1 MECSVPLLS
10 VRYLTWRATLYT
22 AVCQCYYDC
31 QAGIHGEVGRFSF
44 SGFQFLKYKLFSIFF
59 FRCPATQTQT
69 DKCNL
74 KNCIG
79 TKTPKSQG
87 LFAEMCLASPFCYLL
102 FYILL
107 SPFFS
112 IHFRFLCPCL
122 NKISDTF
129 LIGCLY
135 AGHFPSL
142 FSFIFCFPTVHL
154 SCLSLLPAA
163 VCLIYDISCFS
174 SFPVYLL
181 D

>member
-79 TKTPKSQG
+79 TKTQVPGFICRNVLLHSVFSCSTFCS
-87 LFAEMCLASPFCYLL
+87 LLSSPFT
-102 FYILL
+102 
-107 SPFFS
+107 SVSSAPV
-112 IHFRFLCPCL
+112 L

-129 LIGCLY
+129 LIGCFY

-163 VCLIYDISCFS
+163 VCLIYGISCFS
-174 SFPVYLL
+174 SFPLYLL